1 MKKKLILLSITAT
14 FFFITTI
21 SLLVIAIDTTRL
33 NNELQ
38 AEIDTHEGQMMELN
52 YKLHREQQ
60 SLSILIKE
68 LGRE

>member
-1 MKKKLILLSITAT
+1 MKKKLTLLATAAA
-14 FFFITTI
+14 FFFLTTAA
-21 SLLVIAIDTTRL
+21 LLVITIDSTRL

-68 LGRE
+68 LGE